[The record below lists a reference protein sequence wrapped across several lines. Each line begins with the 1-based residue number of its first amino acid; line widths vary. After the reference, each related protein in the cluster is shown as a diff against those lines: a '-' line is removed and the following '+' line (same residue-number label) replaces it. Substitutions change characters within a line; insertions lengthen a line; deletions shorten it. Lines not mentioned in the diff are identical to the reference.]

1 MTADRNRTQ
10 QKPYNFYFHPV
21 DKLIL
26 SPLLNSKLC
35 MSTLLCE
42 PLFFFSESLNETLLY
57 QWRLQA
63 CTSRTYCH
71 KKNHF
76 TQVSLTAT
84 DFVQKSLFF
93 PFTVARWK
101 VTAAPII
108 HRVGFHNTGSTML
121 CSALC
126 VTFAGKISLVFFSLS
141 LCKIGKV
148 TGKTKVFICAALWIW
163 YSWIASVCTVQAGWT
178 HWCEL
183 WRLLLLFYLIQLAT
197 ACKRPVL

>member
-1 MTADRNRTQ
+1 MSHYSFSVKVWMRRCCISEGCRLAPQGHTVIKKIISHKSAWLQ
-10 QKPYNFYFHPV
+10 Q
-21 DKLIL
+21 IL
-26 SPLLNSKLC
+26 CKRA
-35 MSTLLCE
+35 
-42 PLFFFSESLNETLLY
+42 F
-57 QWRLQA
+57 
-63 CTSRTYCH
+63 
-71 KKNHF
+71 
-76 TQVSLTAT
+76 
-84 DFVQKSLFF
+84 FF

-178 HWCEL
+178 HWSEL